1 MSDNDV
7 SIPPLRTGVVFAEWA
22 PVVRDKLKAA
32 KHGIIFRMPDPRK
45 RSRFTGSSQV
55 KISRPHKVADLLHLH
70 AGICTVVG
78 SAVWG
83 VAGGCWCLPVLGL
96 VPG

>member
-32 KHGIIFRMPDPRK
+32 
-45 RSRFTGSSQV
+45 V
-55 KISRPHKVADLLHLH
+55 
-70 AGICTVVG
+70 
-78 SAVWG
+78 G
-83 VAGGCWCLPVLGL
+83 VAQGRG
-96 VPG
+96 

>member
-7 SIPPLRTGVVFAEWA
+7 SIPPLRTGVVFAEWT

-45 RSRFTGSSQV
+45 R
-55 KISRPHKVADLLHLH
+55 
-70 AGICTVVG
+70 
-78 SAVWG
+78 
-83 VAGGCWCLPVLGL
+83 
-96 VPG
+96 